1 VDAQGIYAMNE
12 RKGLFPT
19 QTGEHPDTTVYEQK
33 SVPQPVEDYHVPEQ
47 AVGNP
52 VEERALDALRKGEVP
67 TGADIKDKKKFSRRA
82 LIGGSLAAVV
92 LAAGTT
98 IGVKALGPNEGGNN
112 LPPENAPGTSAPQ
125 VPGQTETVTTTPEKE
140 ITAETV
146 PFTVNGKEVIGVN
159 TMTGIAAELQVTRP
173 NDPKLPAP
181 SEAEGMQYLKGWL
194 HGLQEVAN
202 MPITAENEKFVAAAD
217 QAVLYHEGTT
227 GAVQQFIHRI
237 QTQPERE
244 KITSIE
250 MPKSLFGKPD
260 KVNVAQAQAYVTT
273 QDATGKQRRYY
284 VSVALE
290 AQWGVVK
297 VGNTNRVELVEPK

>member
-1 VDAQGIYAMNE
+1 MNE

-19 QTGEHPDTTVYEQK
+19 QTGEHPDQIPYEQGA
-33 SVPQPVEDYHVPEQ
+33 VEDYRVPEQ
-47 AVGNP
+47 AHGNS
-52 VEERALDALRKGEVP
+52 VEERVVDAIKKGEVP
-67 TGADIKDKKKFSRRA
+67 TGDDVKEKKKLSGRA
-82 LIGGSLAAVV
+82 VIGGALAVVGLAA
-92 LAAGTT
+92 AATF
-98 IGVKALGPNEGGNN
+98 GVKAMGPSEGNNN

-125 VPGQTETVTTTPEKE
+125 APGQTETATTTPEKE
-140 ITAETV
+140 EITDKTV
-146 PFTVNGKEVIGVN
+146 SFTVNGKEVIGVN

-173 NDPKLPAP
+173 NDPNLPAP
-181 SEAEGMQYLKGWL
+181 SEAEGMQYLKGWF

-217 QAVLYHEGTT
+217 QAVLYHEGTS

-244 KITSIE
+244 TITSIE

-260 KVNVAQAQAYVTT
+260 KVNVAQAQAYMTT

-297 VGNTNRVELVEPK
+297 VGNTSRVELVEPK